1 MVIFDDRDYS
11 FGDAGTKP
19 DFGPI
24 TDLRAVFELRTGAL
38 TTAQRLA
45 REWPDGVAAFFVPT
59 ELTNLVGERN
69 GMGGVLVNE
78 LPEAEATFFLVN
90 GRWSFPGGK
99 FNLTVGQALVEEPGG
114 AVVAAE
120 LMREQA
126 AAFLADG
133 ELPDDVERF
142 EHAGQMLLRRP
153 WEMLGMLGK
162 TLMTDLLMMPEV
174 QAVEG
179 GNELGLAEGVTVIG
193 KEPVVVHE
201 QARIYP
207 TVVLDVEEG
216 PIVIAAGAVVRPG
229 AILRGPIYVG
239 SHSTILDHALIK
251 GNTVIGPYCKVA
263 GEIGGTI
270 FQGCANKG
278 HAGHL
283 GDSYVGEW
291 VNFGAGTTN
300 SNLLNTYGE
309 IVMQLRRGAPHERSG
324 LQFLGTLVGDH
335 VKFGINTRI
344 MTGTVVGTGAMI
356 ATGLPPAASVEPFSW
371 TTDSKVHLYR
381 WEKFIE
387 VAEAVMDRR
396 GMELSEA
403 TRHRLQVL
411 HAKAAG
417 E

>member
-1 MVIFDDRDYS
+1 MVIFDDRDFD
-11 FGDAGTKP
+11 FGAGNQRP

-45 REWPDGVAAFFVPT
+45 REWSDGVAAVFVP
-59 ELTNLVGERN
+59 EALQEVVRERN
-69 GMGGVLVNE
+69 GLLVNE
-78 LPEAEATFFLVN
+78 LPESESTFLLAN

-99 FNLTVGQALVEEPGG
+99 FNLTLGQALVEEEGG
-114 AVVAAE
+114 SVVAAE
-120 LMREQA
+120 LTAEQTV
-126 AAFLADG
+126 AFLADG
-133 ELPDDVERF
+133 ELPSDVERF

-162 TLMTDLLMMPEV
+162 TLLTDLMLMPEV
-174 QAVEG
+174 QAAQENG
-179 GNELGLAEGVTVIG
+179 THDQLAEGVTIIGSEAVVID
-193 KEPVVVHE
+193 PT
-201 QARIYP
+201 ARVYP
-207 TVVLDVEEG
+207 TAVLDVEDG
-216 PIVIAAGAVVRPG
+216 PIVIGAHAIVRPG
-229 AILRGPIYVG
+229 AILKGPIYLG
-239 SHSTILDHALIK
+239 KHSSILDHALIK
-251 GNTVIGPYCKVA
+251 ANTVIGPHCKIA
-263 GEIGGTI
+263 GEVGGTI
-270 FQGCANKG
+270 FQGFANKG
-278 HAGHL
+278 HDGHL

-309 IVMQLRRGAPHERSG
+309 IMMQLRPGARHERSG

-381 WEKFIE
+381 WGKFIE
-387 VAEAVMDRR
+387 VAEAVMQRR
-396 GMELSEA
+396 GVDLSPA
-403 TRHRLQVL
+403 QHARLQVL
-411 HAKAAG
+411 HAQAAG
-417 E
+417 ED